1 MGQSTETLIRAST
14 GTYML
19 EKLAEQRVPTP
30 RPAPQYLMRYL
41 SSMGG
46 DVPDPMGAESRA
58 ALAPIPLVDVVIKLL
73 DRAAEV
79 VDSDGATAKDCIA
92 RASAL
97 LQTDQNRAD
106 RPPCGTTTL
115 ARGGLA
121 PWQARQVTKHID
133 AVLASTIRTQDCA
146 KVARLSTSHFRRAFK
161 VSFGVTFYKYINQ
174 RRVERA
180 QEMMVTTDQPLCQI
194 ARQCGF
200 ADQPHF
206 TRVFRRLV
214 GSSPAIWRRL

>member
-1 MGQSTETLIRAST
+1 MGQSTETLIRGST
-14 GTYML
+14 GRYLLDQMP
-19 EKLAEQRVPTP
+19 EQRVPTP
-30 RPAPQYLMRYL
+30 RPAPRYFMRHPA
-41 SSMGG
+41 STGG
-46 DVPDPMGAESRA
+46 DALEPVGAMSGTSLE
-58 ALAPIPLVDVVIKLL
+58 PIPLVDVVIKLL
-73 DRAAEV
+73 DRAAEAM
-79 VDSDGATAKDCIA
+79 DSDGAAAKDCIA
-92 RASAL
+92 RATAL
-97 LQTDQNRAD
+97 LQTDHDRAD
-106 RPPCGTTTL
+106 RASCGTSTL

-121 PWQARQVTKHID
+121 PWQVRQVTKHID
-133 AVLASTIRTQDCA
+133 QVLASTIRTQECA

-161 VSFGVTFYKYINQ
+161 VSFGVTFYKYINR

-180 QEMMVTTDQPLCQI
+180 QEMMVMTDQPLCQI